1 MIDVYAALMD
11 KASLA
16 YVKAEFA
23 VTLGYIRQD
32 IRWLLDKDS
41 GLNYT
46 IGLLIGCGCEMLA
59 ACAGDK
65 KRLGEKIFA
74 ELLPSGDWQLLAERL
89 YTALRD
95 GLAHGFD
102 TKHLVVDG
110 REHQIFL
117 SSRGRGG
124 LGFRRDSQ
132 GIGLH
137 IGLRVIAGR
146 LCEKIDE
153 FEALLAHDVEARRRF
168 VAARQR
174 TATLKSAEAD
184 AWRRLVQS
192 SGVK

>member
-1 MIDVYAALMD
+1 MAE
-11 KASLA
+11 ASLA

-23 VTLGYIRQD
+23 VTLGYIGQD
-32 IRWLLDKDS
+32 IKWLLDRDS

-65 KRLGEKIFA
+65 KRLGEKVFA

-124 LGFRRDSQ
+124 LGFGRDSQ

-137 IGLRVIAGR
+137 IGLRVIAEG
-146 LCEKIDE
+146 LCAKIDE
-153 FEALLAHDVEARRRF
+153 FEALLAHDGEARRRF

-174 TATLKSAEAD
+174 TAVLKSAEAD

-192 SGVK
+192 SGIK

>member
-1 MIDVYAALMD
+1 MLTNMAES
-11 KASLA
+11 SLA

-32 IRWLLDKDS
+32 IKWLLDKNSD
-41 GLNYT
+41 LNYT

-59 ACAGDK
+59 ACAGDR
-65 KRLGEKIFA
+65 KRLGEKVFA

-110 REHQIFL
+110 VEHQIFL
-117 SSRGRGG
+117 SSHGRGG
-124 LGFRRDSQ
+124 LGFARDSQ
-132 GIGLH
+132 GVGLH
-137 IGLRVIAGR
+137 IDLRVIAEG
-146 LCEKIDE
+146 LCTEIDE
-153 FEALLAHDVEARRRF
+153 FEALLAHDAEARLRF

-174 TATLKSAEAD
+174 TAILTPAEQD
-184 AWRRLVQS
+184 AWRRLVRS
-192 SGVK
+192 FGLKE